1 MSDMLKF
8 SEQIYNL
15 AHIARYSV
23 VPRIRSESVAE
34 HSFFVAS
41 IVVQL
46 HDLYDFDI
54 GKATTMAVV
63 HDWAES
69 WVDDITVKT
78 KQDFPAVAEAIKA
91 AEHEVVQREFPNS
104 AKFYWEGLHYN
115 KTVETMIVKYAD
127 ALQVMQYSLSE
138 ILLGNSGYMLSVF
151 HSADKR
157 ANELANVL
165 DVFRRPH
172 VEDLL

>member
-1 MSDMLKF
+1 MLEF

-46 HDLYDFDI
+46 HDTYEFNI
-54 GKATTMAVV
+54 GTATTMAVV

-78 KQDFPAVAEAIKA
+78 KQEFPAVAEAIKA
-91 AEHEVVQREFPNS
+91 AEYEIVQREFPES
-104 AKFYWEGLHYN
+104 AKYYWEELHYN
-115 KTVETMIVKYAD
+115 KTVEAMIVKYAD
-127 ALQVMQYSLSE
+127 ALQVLQYAASE
-138 ILLGNSGYMLSVF
+138 IMLGNSGYMLNVF
-151 HSADKR
+151 NS
-157 ANELANVL
+157 ANERAENLIIEL
-165 DVFRRPH
+165 EQFRRAQW
-172 VEDLL
+172 